1 MQNLSNWN
9 IQPIYGQ
16 VKSNNKASVRGV
28 EDESLETGIRNIIN
42 YIICSSYVS
51 VMRRRVVNALEDN
64 GGISGSVGVIVGIL
78 MLAGGIVSIATRN
91 KTGKGHDIALIVLFG
106 LAAVFGF
113 AGYGNYS
120 DLVIWSVWCLIN
132 AVLAVV
138 SMIKNR

>member
-1 MQNLSNWN
+1 MRVWKLVSGILS
-9 IQPIYGQ
+9 
-16 VKSNNKASVRGV
+16 
-28 EDESLETGIRNIIN
+28 IILFA
-42 YIICSSYVS
+42 V
-51 VMRRRVVNALEDN
+51 VMFQSCAAGVVNALEDN
-64 GGISGSVGVIVGIL
+64 GGISGSVGV
-78 MLAGGIVSIATRN
+78 IVSIATRN